1 MKNRLYFID
10 IVRAFAILMMLQGHF
25 IDTLL
30 DTSYRNLDAGIYKA
44 WSFFRGIT
52 APIFFTISG
61 LIFSYLLLKSSEKS
75 EQNTRLKKGFF
86 RGIYL
91 IAIGYFLRVS
101 FPNWFSGIISSSFY
115 AVDVLHCIG
124 MSLIA
129 TVCIFI
135 LCNKKTLVFSI
146 IMLLMGGFIFVLEP
160 LYRSLEVVD
169 VPLLIH
175 NYISQKNG
183 SVFRIIPWYG
193 YTSFGSFIATL
204 FYWNLHKKHFKIIT
218 ISSFIC
224 IGLLL
229 IVYSS
234 DLLLMGYNISKIEV
248 WKDAANY
255 NYLFSKLGYVLLYF
269 AFFYGLERY
278 LKHPFILKI
287 GKKTLSLY
295 VIHFIILY
303 GSFFDVG
310 LKNMGKTLT
319 PITVVIGAFLFILF
333 TIFISFNY
341 PKAKLFKKNKSRNV
355 LELLRI
361 AGIKKSETY
370 K

>member
-30 DTSYRNLDAGIYKA
+30 DNSYRNLDAEIYKT

-61 LIFSYLLLKSSEKS
+61 LIFSYILLKSSEKGK
-75 EQNTRLKKGFF
+75 QNDRLKKGIV
-86 RGIYL
+86 RGTYL
-91 IAIGYFLRVS
+91 IAIGYFLRIS
-101 FPNWFSGIISSSFY
+101 FPNWFSEIVSSSLY

-124 MSLIA
+124 MSLIV
-129 TVCIFI
+129 TVCIFFM
-135 LCNKKTLVFSI
+135 CNKKTILFSI

-160 LYRSLEVVD
+160 LYRSLEILD

-175 NYISQKNG
+175 NYISKKNG
-183 SVFRIIPWYG
+183 SVFNIIPWYG
-193 YTSFGSFIATL
+193 FTSFGSFIATL
-204 FYWNLHKKHFKIIT
+204 FYWNIDKKYFKTIT
-218 ISSFIC
+218 IFSFIC
-224 IGLLL
+224 IGFIL
-229 IVYSS
+229 ILYSS
-234 DLLLMGYNISKIEV
+234 DILLMGYNITKITV

-269 AFFYGLERY
+269 AFFYSLERY
-278 LKHPFILKI
+278 LKHPLILRI

-303 GSFFDVG
+303 GSFFDIG
-310 LKNMGKTLT
+310 LKNIGKTLT
-319 PITVVIGAFLFILF
+319 PITVVIGAFLFILL

-341 PKAKLFKKNKSRNV
+341 PKAKLFKKNKSRSF
-355 LELLRI
+355 LEILQI

-370 K
+370 

>member
-1 MKNRLYFID
+1 VKNRLYFID

-30 DTSYRNLDAGIYKA
+30 DNSYRNLDADIYKT

-61 LIFSYLLLKSSEKS
+61 LIFSYLLLKSSEKG
-75 EQNTRLKKGFF
+75 EQNARLKKGIV
-86 RGIYL
+86 RGTYL
-91 IAIGYFLRVS
+91 IAIGYFLRIS
-101 FPNWFSGIISSSFY
+101 FPNWFSGVVSSSLY

-124 MSLIA
+124 MSLIV
-129 TVCIFI
+129 TVCIFFV
-135 LCNKKTLVFSI
+135 CNKKTLLFSI
-146 IMLLMGGFIFVLEP
+146 IMLLMGMFIFVLEP
-160 LYRSLEVVD
+160 LYRSLNIAD

-175 NYISQKNG
+175 NYISKKNG
-183 SVFRIIPWYG
+183 SVFNIIPWYG
-193 YTSFGSFIATL
+193 FTSFGSFIATL
-204 FYWNLHKKHFKIIT
+204 FYWNIDKKHFKTIT

-224 IGLLL
+224 IGLIL
-229 IVYSS
+229 ILYSS
-234 DLLLMGYNISKIEV
+234 DILLMGYNITKIAV

-278 LKHPFILKI
+278 LKHPFILRI

-303 GSFFDVG
+303 GSFFDIG
-310 LKNMGKTLT
+310 LKKIGKTLT
-319 PITVVIGAFLFILF
+319 PIPVAIGAFLFILL
-333 TIFISFNY
+333 TIFVSFNY
-341 PKAKLFKKNKSRNV
+341 PKAKLIAKNKSRSI
-355 LELLRI
+355 LEILRI
-361 AGIKKSETY
+361 ASIKKSETY
-370 K
+370 

>member
-30 DTSYRNLDAGIYKA
+30 DNSYRNLDADIYKT

-61 LIFSYLLLKSSEKS
+61 LIFSYLLLKSSEKG
-75 EQNTRLKKGFF
+75 EQNARLKKGIL
-86 RGIYL
+86 RGTYL
-91 IAIGYFLRVS
+91 IAIGYFLRIS
-101 FPNWFSGIISSSFY
+101 FPNWFSGVVSSSLY

-124 MSLIA
+124 MSLIV
-129 TVCIFI
+129 TVCIFF
-135 LCNKKTLVFSI
+135 LCNKKTLLFSI
-146 IMLLMGGFIFVLEP
+146 IMPLMGMFIFVLEP
-160 LYRSLEVVD
+160 LYRSLD
-169 VPLLIH
+169 IADIPILIH
-175 NYISQKNG
+175 NYISKKNG
-183 SVFRIIPWYG
+183 SVFNIIPWYG
-193 YTSFGSFIATL
+193 FTSFGSFIATL
-204 FYWNLHKKHFKIIT
+204 FYWNIDKKHFKTIT

-224 IGLLL
+224 IGLIL
-229 IVYSS
+229 ILYSS
-234 DLLLMGYNISKIEV
+234 DILLMGYNITKMAV

-278 LKHPFILKI
+278 LKHPFILRI

-303 GSFFDVG
+303 GSFFDIG
-310 LKNMGKTLT
+310 LKKIGKTLT
-319 PITVVIGAFLFILF
+319 PIPVAIGAFLFILL
-333 TIFISFNY
+333 TIFVSFNY
-341 PKAKLFKKNKSRNV
+341 PKAKLIAKNKSRSI
-355 LELLRI
+355 LKILRI
-361 AGIKKSETY
+361 AGTKKSETY
-370 K
+370 

>member
-30 DTSYRNLDAGIYKA
+30 DNSYRNLDADIYKT

-61 LIFSYLLLKSSEKS
+61 LIFSYLLLKSSEKG
-75 EQNTRLKKGFF
+75 EQNARLKKGIL
-86 RGIYL
+86 RGTYL
-91 IAIGYFLRVS
+91 IAIGYFLRIS
-101 FPNWFSGIISSSFY
+101 FPNWFSGVVSSSLY

-124 MSLIA
+124 MSLIV
-129 TVCIFI
+129 TVCIFFV
-135 LCNKKTLVFSI
+135 CNKKTLLFSI
-146 IMLLMGGFIFVLEP
+146 IMLLMGIFIFVLEP
-160 LYRSLEVVD
+160 LYRSLDIAD
-169 VPLLIH
+169 VPLFIH
-175 NYISQKNG
+175 NYISKKNG

-204 FYWNLHKKHFKIIT
+204 FYWTLHKKHFKIIT

-224 IGLLL
+224 IGFIL
-229 IVYSS
+229 ILYSS
-234 DLLLMGYNISKIEV
+234 NLLLMGYNITKIEV
-248 WKDAANY
+248 LKDAANY

-269 AFFYGLERY
+269 AFFYGLEKY
-278 LKHPFILKI
+278 LKHPFILSI

-303 GSFFDVG
+303 GSFFG
-310 LKNMGKTLT
+310 IGFKNIGKILT
-319 PITVVIGAFLFILF
+319 PIQAGIGAFLFVVL

-341 PKAKLFKKNKSRNV
+341 PKATLFLKKNINKF
-355 LELLRI
+355 
-361 AGIKKSETY
+361 Y
-370 K
+370 

>member
-1 MKNRLYFID
+1 MKNRVYFID

-30 DTSYRNLDAGIYKA
+30 ESSYRNLNSEIYKV

-52 APIFFTISG
+52 APTFFTISG
-61 LIFSYLLLKSSEKS
+61 LIFSYLLLKSTEKGK
-75 EQNTRLKKGFF
+75 ENTRLKKGII
-86 RGIYL
+86 RGLYL
-91 IAIGYFLRVS
+91 IAIGYFIRIS

-124 MSLIA
+124 LSLIV
-129 TVCIFI
+129 TVCIFFV
-135 LCNKKTLVFSI
+135 CNKKTLLFSI
-146 IMLLMGGFIFVLEP
+146 IMLLMGIFIFVLEP
-160 LYRSLEVVD
+160 LYRSLDIAD
-169 VPLLIH
+169 VPLFIH
-175 NYISQKNG
+175 NYISKKNG

-204 FYWNLHKKHFKIIT
+204 FYWNLHKKHFKIIA
-218 ISSFIC
+218 ISSFTC
-224 IGLLL
+224 FGLIL
-229 IVYSS
+229 ILYSS
-234 DLLLMGYNISKIEV
+234 ELLLMGYNITKIEV

-269 AFFYGLERY
+269 AFFYGLEGY
-278 LKHPFILKI
+278 LKHPFILRI

-303 GSFFDVG
+303 GSFFG
-310 LKNMGKTLT
+310 IGFKNIGKILT
-319 PITVVIGAFLFILF
+319 PIQAGIGAFLFVVL

-341 PKAKLFKKNKSRNV
+341 PKATLFLKKNINKF
-355 LELLRI
+355 
-361 AGIKKSETY
+361 Y
-370 K
+370 